1 MFHYQRPPISSS
13 HPSTSPWEMPSP
25 AGFFVTFAMI
35 AGAIGVAS
43 TIAGINHICRW
54 NDISLPSAAS
64 IAGLAWIFTLL
75 GMGFACKEI
84 ELEIRNASS
93 IRI

>member
-64 IAGLAWIFTLL
+64 IAENNG
-75 GMGFACKEI
+75 GFLNPAYANTTS
-84 ELEIRNASS
+84 LHSS
-93 IRI
+93 N